1 MPQNTSRGYT
11 YPLYTDPMDP
21 AAQLQDLA
29 TDVDTDMQN
38 LINLIAAARDRPS
51 VRITGG
57 ATPDQSIAPNT
68 DTLATFS
75 SEQFDNDNM
84 ADLGTNNTRIQLH
97 QSGIYLLTGRI
108 SFQGTGGTGAVA
120 SMRLNST
127 GGLIAVPGRISM
139 VMDDTQQTQLTVEQ
153 LHRVGATVPDNIT
166 LTVRH
171 TFTSNVLLAARSL
184 TATKVSALLSG
195 T

>member
-21 AAQLQDLA
+21 APQLQDLA
-29 TDVDTDMQN
+29 TDVDTDMQA
-38 LINLIAAARDRPS
+38 LADLIAAARDRPS

-75 SEQFDNDNM
+75 TEQFDNDNM
-84 ADLGTNNTRIQLH
+84 ADIATNNTRIQLN
-97 QSGIYLLTGRI
+97 QSGIYLITGRI

-120 SMRLNST
+120 SLRMNST
-127 GGLIAVPGRISM
+127 GGVSATPGQISM

-153 LHRVGATVPDNIT
+153 LHRVAATLPDNIT

-171 TFTSNVLLAARSL
+171 SFTSNVLLAARSL

-195 T
+195 P

>member
-1 MPQNTSRGYT
+1 MPQNTTRGYT
-11 YPLYTDPMDP
+11 YPLYTDLMDP
-21 AAQLQDLA
+21 APQLQDLA
-29 TDVDTDMQN
+29 TDVDTDMQA
-38 LINLIAAARDRPS
+38 LIDLIAEARDRPS

-57 ATPDQSIAPNT
+57 ATPDQSIAPDT
-68 DTLATFS
+68 DTLATFA

-84 ADLGTNNTRIQLH
+84 ADLGTDNTRIQLQ

-108 SFQGTGGTGAVA
+108 SFQGTGGSGAVA
-120 SMRLNST
+120 SLRMNSS
-127 GGLIAVPGRISM
+127 GGLIATPGQISM

-171 TFTSNVLLAARSL
+171 SFPSNVLLAARSL